1 VSLFA
6 RTAQHAA
13 TSPAAV
19 ALDEYRYSFQQWVND
34 RLGATG
40 VSETSSGSIN
50 TAMRASVVYRCV
62 TLVSG
67 TVATFPIHA
76 KRGRTTL
83 DPAPQIV
90 RRPSPAVR
98 RSVWVEQ
105 AVASMLLRGGVYAL
119 TDDPSTWRGGY
130 PTRVDLIHPDR
141 VTWDDKDGWK
151 LDNKPVEEYPLGPL
165 WQVPLHVIAG
175 SPKGLNPL
183 EYARKTIYAKLVA
196 QEFGANFFRD
206 GGHPTA
212 ILSPETDPGPEGAR
226 ALKGAFM
233 EATRGNREPVVV
245 PQSVKYTQLQINPD
259 DSQFIDSMRF
269 SDEDLAKFFGV
280 SSAMADI
287 VVSGTSLTYSN
298 ITDRREDFK
307 QFTLLLP
314 MYRLEEAMT
323 ELIPPGV
330 DVKFNPAGL
339 LKGSITERFATY
351 KTAAE
356 INNLTGETF
365 MSVDEMRDL
374 EDWEELPGNTDP
386 SPVDDTTG
394 GTNA

>member
-1 VSLFA
+1 MSLFA
-6 RTAQHAA
+6 RVPGKQPEARS
-13 TSPAAV
+13 SP
-19 ALDEYRYSFQQWVND
+19 YSWQRWVNTVT
-34 RLGATG
+34 GQSG
-40 VSETSSGSIN
+40 VSEGSASTIP

-67 TVATFPIHA
+67 TIATFPIHA
-76 KRGRTTL
+76 KRGRVTL
-83 DPAPQIV
+83 DPGPQIV
-90 RRPSPAVR
+90 RRPSPSVR

-105 AVASMLLRGGVYAL
+105 AVASMLLRGGAYAL
-119 TDDPSTWRGGY
+119 TDDPSSWRGGY

-141 VTWDDKDGWK
+141 VTWDERDGWK
-151 LDNKPVEEYPLGPL
+151 LDNKPVDEYPLGPL

-196 QEFGANFFRD
+196 QEFGSNFFRD
-206 GGHPTA
+206 GGHPSA
-212 ILSPETDPGPEGAR
+212 ILSPEQDPGADGAK
-226 ALKGAFM
+226 ALKHAFV
-233 EATRGNREPVVV
+233 EATRGNREPVVI
-245 PQSVKYTQLQINPD
+245 PQSVKYSQIQINPE
-259 DSQFIDSMRF
+259 DSQFIDAMRF
-269 SDEDLAKFFGV
+269 SDEDLARFFGV

-314 MYRLEEAMT
+314 MHRLEEAMT
-323 ELIPPGV
+323 ELIPRPQ

-339 LKGSITERFATY
+339 LKGSIAERYATY

-365 MSVDEMRDL
+365 MSVDQMRDF
-374 EDWEELPGNTDP
+374 EDWEELPGNDDP
-386 SPVDDTTG
+386 TPDDDPNG
-394 GTNA
+394 GTDA

>member
-1 VSLFA
+1 M
-6 RTAQHAA
+6 TI
-13 TSPAAV
+13 
-19 ALDEYRYSFQQWVND
+19 EERYSFQRWIND
-34 RLGATG
+34 QLGASG
-40 VSETSSGSIN
+40 VSEVSSSGIN
-50 TAMRASVVYRCV
+50 TALRASVVYRCV

-67 TVATFPIHA
+67 TIATFPVHA
-76 KRGRTTL
+76 KRGRVTL
-83 DPAPQIV
+83 DPGPQII

-105 AVASMLLRGGVYAL
+105 AVASMLLRGGCYGL
-119 TDDPSTWRGGY
+119 TDDPSSWRGGY

-141 VTWDDKDGWK
+141 VSWDEREGWK
-151 LDNKPVEEYPLGPL
+151 LDNEPVEEYPNGPL

-196 QEFGANFFRD
+196 QEFGAAFFRD
-206 GGHPTA
+206 GGHPSA
-212 ILSPETDPGPEGAR
+212 ILSPETDPGIAGAK
-226 ALKGAFM
+226 ALKSAFV

-259 DSQFIDSMRF
+259 DSQFIEAMRF
-269 SDEDLAKFFGV
+269 SDEELARFFGV
-280 SSAMADI
+280 SAAMADV

-298 ITDRREDFK
+298 ITDRREDLK

-323 ELIPPGV
+323 ELIPRPQ

-339 LKGSITERFATY
+339 LRGSITERYATY

-356 INNLTGETF
+356 INNLTGDTF
-365 MSVDEMRDL
+365 LSVEEMREL
-374 EDWEELPGNTDP
+374 EDREPLTPTPDVDP
-386 SPVDDTTG
+386 G
-394 GTNA
+394 GTDA

>member
-1 VSLFA
+1 MSFSEWV
-6 RTAQHAA
+6 TAM
-13 TSPAAV
+13 
-19 ALDEYRYSFQQWVND
+19 
-34 RLGATG
+34 GG
-40 VSETSSGSIN
+40 GSTI
-50 TAMRASVVYRCV
+50 TEQSAQTIQSAMRASVVYRCV

-67 TVATFPIHA
+67 TIATFPIHA
-76 KRGRTTL
+76 KRGRVTL
-83 DPAPQIV
+83 DPGPQVV
-90 RRPSPAVR
+90 RRPSPTVR

-105 AVASMLLRGGVYAL
+105 AVASMMLRGGAYAL

-130 PTRVDLIHPDR
+130 PSQVNLIHPDR

-196 QEFGANFFRD
+196 QEFGSNFFRD
-206 GGHPTA
+206 GGHPTS
-212 ILSPETDPGPEGAR
+212 ILAPETDPGKEGAQR
-226 ALKGAFM
+226 LKDAFLD
-233 EATRGNREPVVV
+233 ATRGTRGPVVL
-245 PQSVKYTQLQINPD
+245 PQSIKHTQLQINPD
-259 DSQFIDSMRF
+259 DSQFIDAMRF
-269 SDEDLAKFFGV
+269 SDEDLARFFGV

-323 ELIPPGV
+323 ELIPRPQE
-330 DVKFNPAGL
+330 VKFNPAGL
-339 LKGSITERFATY
+339 LKGSITERYATY

-356 INNLTGETF
+356 INNLTGEKF
-365 MSVDEMRDL
+365 MTTEQMREF
-374 EDWEELPGNTDP
+374 EDWE
-386 SPVDDTTG
+386 PVDHNEGDTPPEEDPTG
-394 GTNA
+394 GTDA

>member
-1 VSLFA
+1 MSLFTKRTDAPATPVA
-6 RTAQHAA
+6 R
-13 TSPAAV
+13 S
-19 ALDEYRYSFQQWVND
+19 YSWQQWVNTV
-34 RLGATG
+34 TG
-40 VSETSSGSIN
+40 QSGVTESSASSIN

-67 TVATFPIHA
+67 TIATFPIHA
-76 KRGRTTL
+76 KRGRLTL
-83 DPAPQIV
+83 DPGPQVV
-90 RRPSPAVR
+90 RRPSPTVR

-105 AVASMLLRGGVYAL
+105 AVASMMLRGGAYAL
-119 TDDPSTWRGGY
+119 TDEPSTWRGGY
-130 PTRVDLIHPDR
+130 PSQVNLIHPDR

-151 LDNKPVEEYPLGPL
+151 LDNKAVEEYPLGPL

-206 GGHPTA
+206 GAHPSA
-212 ILSPETDPGPEGAR
+212 ILAPESDPGVDGAK
-226 ALKGAFM
+226 AMKGAFID
-233 EATRGNREPVVV
+233 ATRGNREPVVL
-245 PQSVKYTQLQINPD
+245 PQSVKYSQIQINPE
-259 DSQFIDSMRF
+259 DSQFIELMRF
-269 SDEDLAKFFGV
+269 SDEDLARFFGV

-323 ELIPPGV
+323 ELIPRPQE
-330 DVKFNPAGL
+330 VKFNPAGL
-339 LKGSITERFATY
+339 LKGSITERYATY

-356 INNLTGETF
+356 INNLTGEKF
-365 MSVDEMRDL
+365 MTTEQMREF
-374 EDWEELPGNTDP
+374 EDWEPLDNNEGDTPPEDP
-386 SPVDDTTG
+386 TG
-394 GTNA
+394 GPDA

>member
-1 VSLFA
+1 MSLFTKRTDAPATPVA
-6 RTAQHAA
+6 R
-13 TSPAAV
+13 S
-19 ALDEYRYSFQQWVND
+19 YSWQQWVNTV
-34 RLGATG
+34 TG
-40 VSETSSGSIN
+40 QSGVTESSASSIN

-67 TVATFPIHA
+67 TIATFPIHA

-83 DPAPQIV
+83 DPGPQIV
-90 RRPSPAVR
+90 RRPSPTVR

-105 AVASMLLRGGVYAL
+105 AVASMLLRGGAYGLV
-119 TDDPSTWRGGY
+119 DDASSWRGGY
-130 PTRVDLIHPDR
+130 PSRVDLIHPDR
-141 VTWDDKDGWK
+141 VDWNDRDGWL
-151 LDNKPVEEYPLGPL
+151 LDNKSVEEYPLGPL

-206 GGHPTA
+206 GAHPSA
-212 ILSPETDPGPEGAR
+212 ILAPESDPGVDGA
-226 ALKGAFM
+226 KGMKAAFID
-233 EATRGNREPVVV
+233 ATRGKREPVVL
-245 PQSVKYTQLQINPD
+245 PQSVKYSQIQINPE
-259 DSQFIDSMRF
+259 DSQFIELMRF
-269 SDEDLAKFFGV
+269 SDEDLARFFGV

-323 ELIPPGV
+323 ELIPRPQE
-330 DVKFNPAGL
+330 VKFNPAGL
-339 LKGSITERFATY
+339 LKGSITERYATY

-356 INNLTGETF
+356 INNLTGEKF
-365 MSVDEMRDL
+365 MSVDEMREF
-374 EDWEELPGNTDP
+374 EDWEPLDNNEGDTPPEDP
-386 SPVDDTTG
+386 TG
-394 GTNA
+394 GPDA